1 MKLVPKKAPKA
12 VLYYRK
18 KQLQS
23 VITEGYKNPVWCIG
37 GCGKR
42 TNCVVSTTYLSMFV
56 PVFTHYVCAYC
67 VKTYFDKRRKY
78 MHSFALDDE
87 TIGFEDQSTWYS
99 LLPDYRPNLIYF
111 LQTWAVWANIS
122 GVRVIDREIAEG
134 FISKWRQMYFEK
146 IAQI

>member
-1 MKLVPKKAPKA
+1 
-12 VLYYRK
+12 LYYRK

-42 TNCVVSTTYLSMFV
+42 TNCVASTVSTPMCV
-56 PVFTHYVCAYC
+56 PVFTHYVCVLC
-67 VKTYFDKRRKY
+67 VNTYFDKRRKY
-78 MHSFALDDE
+78 MNSHNLDDE
-87 TIGFEDQSTWYS
+87 TIGVEDKPLWYS

-111 LQTWAVWANIS
+111 CQTWAVWTNIS

-134 FISKWRQMYFEK
+134 FICKWRQMYFEK